1 VYNNSNHLKKEKDD
15 RMASFNSGNDPKA
28 RVQDYFSRTAESYV
42 TSFSHKEG
50 SDLKRLIELG
60 EWQPDFL
67 ALDVATGGGHTAL
80 AVARHVAHVI
90 VTDLTPRMLEKAREN
105 LLSHGVTNATFKVA
119 DAEHLPFPDGT
130 FDRVT
135 CRIAPHHFPNVFQ
148 FMHEVA
154 CVLKPGGIFLLIDCM
169 APSDPKLDRFDNQIE
184 IWRDSSHVRS
194 LTYVEWEQLVTE
206 ARLTIE
212 HVEFFRKTHDFDD
225 WTRRSQMPAEEKVAL
240 ERFILESDA
249 ETQRY
254 FEIQRKADGHLASFT
269 NDYLLVKSRK
279 AAF

>member
-1 VYNNSNHLKKEKDD
+1 
-15 RMASFNSGNDPKA
+15 MASFNSGNDPKA

-67 ALDVATGGGHTAL
+67 AL
-80 AVARHVAHVI
+80 VI

-194 LTYVEWEQLVTE
+194 LTY
-206 ARLTIE
+206 
-212 HVEFFRKTHDFDD
+212 
-225 WTRRSQMPAEEKVAL
+225 
-240 ERFILESDA
+240 
-249 ETQRY
+249 
-254 FEIQRKADGHLASFT
+254 
-269 NDYLLVKSRK
+269 
-279 AAF
+279 